1 MAINVTQLHPMF
13 VGEIRDLDPHDPAAD
28 ARYPDLQAALDRHAV
43 LSFHGTPM
51 SQERQVEFC
60 GLFGTLEGAK
70 TDKTILQGKERLKHT
85 LADVSNVA
93 PDDKLFGKEDR
104 RRMFNLGNMLWH
116 TDSSFKRVPAKYSML
131 HAHSVVPEG
140 GETQVVDTR
149 AAWEALPEA
158 MKTRVDGLIAE
169 HSILHSREKLGFYD
183 FSAEERAALPPVHR
197 PIVRDHAES
206 GRRALYLASHASHI
220 LGMEV
225 PDGRMLIAELME
237 HMTQREFIYTHHWQV
252 GDLMVWDNRCTL
264 HRGRPYDD
272 VNHRRDMR
280 RATVEDDDPAM
291 EHRDAA

>member
-1 MAINVTQLHPMF
+1 MTISIRQLHPMF
-13 VGEIRDLDPHDPAAD
+13 VGEVQGLDLSDPAAD
-28 ARYPDLQAALDRHAV
+28 DHYPELQAALDEHAV
-43 LSFHGTPM
+43 LIFHGQPLD
-51 SQERQVEFC
+51 QERQVDFC

-70 TDKTILQGKERLKHT
+70 TDKTILKGQERLKHT

-93 PDDKLFGKEDR
+93 PDNQLFGKNDR
-104 RRMFNLGNMLWH
+104 RRMFNLGNQLWH

-140 GETQVVDTR
+140 GETQLVDTR
-149 AAWEALPEA
+149 AAWEALPDR
-158 MKTRVDGLIAE
+158 MKTRVEDLVAV

-183 FSAEERAALPPVHR
+183 FSDEERAALPPVHR
-197 PIVRDHAES
+197 PIVRDHRES

-225 PDGRMLIAELME
+225 PDGRMLILELLE
-237 HMTQREFIYTHHWQV
+237 HMTQPQFIYTHDWAV
-252 GDLMVWDNRCTL
+252 GDLMIWDNRCTL

-280 RATVEDDDPAM
+280 RATIEDDDPAM